1 MRAGD
6 NRKKPSSN
14 FHRASFNHNIFAQLA
29 LVAQPFWV
37 FHGLLVPGEEH
48 GAALGF
54 EIERLTFVSYKP
66 RKIWPGMDRPHLNG
80 SHHKGARKI
89 IPHKSPKETSSL
101 RLKAMEKENGSN

>member
-14 FHRASFNHNIFAQLA
+14 CPRASFNHNIFAQLA

-37 FHGLLVPGEEH
+37 FHGLLVLGEEH

-54 EIERLTFVSYKP
+54 EIIWLAVVGYKP
-66 RKIWPGMDRPHLNG
+66 LEARSAHARPHLNG
-80 SHHKGARKI
+80 SHHEGARKI

>member
-29 LVAQPFWV
+29 LVAQPVWV
-37 FHGLLVPGEEH
+37 FHGLLVPSEEH

-54 EIERLTFVSYKP
+54 EIERLTFVSYEP